1 MRRSLANVIGE
12 TFLGED
18 GQIRGITLGARLE
31 AGLMNLFSP
40 RAGAGTAPSMLDP
53 DALTGLLGE
62 LDTLAR
68 AHGGDGRPVPII
80 TPPGLRVG
88 VRRLIEPVLPHVPVI
103 SLAELPPHVNLKSV
117 ATWEM
122 KQHAA

>member
-1 MRRSLANVIGE
+1 VIGE
-12 TFLGED
+12 TFMAED
-18 GQIRGITLGARLE
+18 GQIRGITLGPRLE
-31 AGLMNLFSP
+31 AGLMSLFSP
-40 RAGAGTAPSMLDP
+40 RAGGTGMPAMMDP

-68 AHGGDGRPVPII
+68 AYAGDGRPVPII

-122 KQHAA
+122 KQNAA